1 VGTAL
6 TGNVHYLGT
15 VPTAAMKLHLG
26 MATLHKRGECQTHS
40 HCNSSDFSITPGIEA
55 WLHFTA
61 ALILLI
67 FSEALSQEQ
76 RQAQANTLP
85 ASEFTGIATSN

>member
-1 VGTAL
+1 
-6 TGNVHYLGT
+6 
-15 VPTAAMKLHLG
+15 MKLHLG
-26 MATLHKRGECQTHS
+26 MATLHKRGERTCGQTHS

-85 ASEFTGIATSN
+85 ASEFTGIATSNWTVNSKDQQFE